1 MKDYTK
7 IISVICVCVLFSF
20 QFPMMEMER
29 NTKLIVLA
37 VVLAERKNKDKINRQ
52 KVSLGSPPPAKK
64 LSIACAWCFLQNYTL
79 SIAVSQNI

>member
-29 NTKLIVLA
+29 NTKLVVSA
-37 VVLAERKNKDKINRQ
+37 VVFAERKNKDKI
-52 KVSLGSPPPAKK
+52 
-64 LSIACAWCFLQNYTL
+64 
-79 SIAVSQNI
+79 